1 VAVRDVVSVRAA
13 FTLAAFSQAALS
25 LAALSLA
32 ALSLAALSLAALVG
46 LRIDPADVRP
56 ALVPVP

>member
-1 VAVRDVVSVRAA
+1 VPVRDVVSVRAA
-13 FTLAAFSQAALS
+13 FSLAAFSQ
-25 LAALSLA
+25 A

>member
-1 VAVRDVVSVRAA
+1 MPVRDVVSVRAA
-13 FTLAAFSQAALS
+13 FSLAAFSQAALS
-25 LAALSLA
+25 LAAR
-32 ALSLAALSLAALVG
+32 SLAALVG